1 MIRIGTRKSKLAL
14 IQTELVKAQILKYFP
29 DEKIEIVHVVT
40 HGDKVLDKPLGE
52 IGGKG
57 VFTKEIEEKLLD
69 KTIDIAV
76 HSAKDVPMELADGLC
91 LGAVLL
97 RDDNRDVILKRKET
111 GKIGAGSII
120 GTSSLRREIQIKQI
134 YPDATIKSLRGNV
147 GTRIDKLKS
156 GEYDAIILAAA
167 GLKRLGLDND
177 KELDYI
183 YPDEEKFISA
193 AGQGILAIECRNGDL
208 KDVMAALDDR
218 KARICLEA
226 EREFLKCLDG
236 SCNAPC
242 GAHCTVDE
250 HGFNFRG
257 MYAYDGKTPKY
268 AVINEKPD
276 GQWGKIS
283 KPVNAD
289 NTDLKF
295 AISLAKRLVDVL
307 KSDAKNTDIK
317 NENGNTKCCVNFKS
331 DNGNTDKKD
340 IDINTKK
347 DELKKSFTGNKGMVS
362 LVGAGPGKRDYLS
375 IEALRCIKKAD
386 VIVYDALISPSILNE
401 AKMDAELI
409 YVGKRADTIYKKQ
422 PEINELLVNLALSG
436 KYVVRLKGGD
446 PFIFGRGGEEAL
458 ALKKAGIRYEIVSG
472 ISSSYS
478 VPASAG
484 IPVTH
489 RGAASSVHIITGHEH
504 PAKPSE
510 ALDFSVIAKE
520 EGTLVFLMGLRS
532 LGNICEKLIKNGK
545 NGETPVAVISK
556 GMTAK
561 QRSVYGNLLTI
572 KDEVRKNN
580 IEAPAIIVVGD
591 VVGVG
596 KQICEWQ
603 SKNEKKVLSGKRIL
617 VTGSRNMA
625 DSLEKEFE
633 QYGGETIAIS
643 LVETIPDYSDCDDIF
658 NNLEKYSW
666 FIFTSANGVN
676 IFFDRLRNLRV
687 DIRKL
692 ANIRF
697 AVVGTSTKKALEKY
711 GLYADFI
718 PSKFKSKILAEE
730 LSKELT
736 DKDKILIVRGKQGKN
751 FIEDK
756 FSEMSVEFDKICIY
770 ETIQD
775 ERRADEVKRICPDV
789 DYIVV
794 TSGSGARALR
804 DMAGCEHDN
813 IVAIGPVTKRD
824 CDEAGLRVKLVAEEF
839 DARGIVDVIVR
850 DVEKQG

>member
-14 IQTELVKAQILKYFP
+14 IQTELVKTQILKYFP
-29 DEKIEIVHVVT
+29 NEKIEIVHVVT

-111 GKIGAGSII
+111 KKIGAGSII

-134 YPDATIKSLRGNV
+134 SPDVTIKSLRGNV

-268 AVINEKPD
+268 AVINEKTD
-276 GQWGKIS
+276 EQWEKIS

-295 AISLAKRLVDVL
+295 AVSLAKRLVDVL
-307 KSDAKNTDIK
+307 KS
-317 NENGNTKCCVNFKS
+317 
-331 DNGNTDKKD
+331 
-340 IDINTKK
+340 
-347 DELKKSFTGNKGMVS
+347 GNKGMVS

-458 ALKKAGIRYEIVSG
+458 ALKKAGISYEIVSG

-545 NGETPVAVISK
+545 NEETPVAVISK

-561 QRSVYGNLLTI
+561 QRTVYGNLLTI

-658 NNLEKYSW
+658 NNLEKYSC

-692 ANIRF
+692 ANARF

-718 PSKFKSKILAEE
+718 PSKFTSKILAEE

-770 ETIQD
+770 GTIQD

-794 TSGSGARALR
+794 TSGSGAIALR

-824 CDEAGLRVKLVAEEF
+824 CEEAGLRVKLVAEEF

>member
-1 MIRIGTRKSKLAL
+1 MIRIGSRKSKLAL
-14 IQTELVKAQILKYFP
+14 IQTELVKTQILKYFP
-29 DEKIEIVHVVT
+29 NEKIEIVHVVT

-111 GKIGAGSII
+111 KKIGAGSII

-134 YPDATIKSLRGNV
+134 SPDVTIKSLRGNV

-177 KELDYI
+177 TELDYI

-208 KDVMAALDDR
+208 KDVMAVLDDR

-250 HGFNFRG
+250 HGFYFRG

-268 AVINEKPD
+268 AVINEKTD
-276 GQWGKIS
+276 EQWEKIS
-283 KPVNAD
+283 KSVNAD
-289 NTDLKF
+289 NTDLEF
-295 AISLAKRLVDVL
+295 AANLAKRLVDVL
-307 KSDAKNTDIK
+307 KSD
-317 NENGNTKCCVNFKS
+317 
-331 DNGNTDKKD
+331 
-340 IDINTKK
+340 
-347 DELKKSFTGNKGMVS
+347 NKGMVS

-458 ALKKAGIRYEIVSG
+458 ALKKAGMRYEIVSG

-545 NGETPVAVISK
+545 NEETPVAVISK

-561 QRSVYGNLLTI
+561 QRTVYGNLLTI

-591 VVGVG
+591 VVRVG

-603 SKNEKKVLSGKRIL
+603 SRNEKKVLSGKRIL
-617 VTGSRNMA
+617 VTGSRNIA

-676 IFFDRLRNLRV
+676 IFFDRLKDLRV

-692 ANIRF
+692 ANARF

-718 PSKFKSKILAEE
+718 PSKFTSKTLAEE
-730 LSKELT
+730 LSKDLT

-756 FSEMSVEFDKICIY
+756 FSDMSVEFDKICIY

-804 DMAGCEHDN
+804 DMACCEHDN

-824 CDEAGLRVKLVAEEF
+824 CEEAGLRVKLVAEEF

>member
-29 DEKIEIVHVVT
+29 NEKIEIVHVVT

-111 GKIGAGSII
+111 KKIGAGSII

-134 YPDATIKSLRGNV
+134 YPDVTIKSLRGNV

-177 KELDYI
+177 TELDYI

-208 KDVMAALDDR
+208 KDVMAALDDI

-257 MYAYDGKTPKY
+257 VYAYDGKTPKY
-268 AVINEKPD
+268 AVINEKSD
-276 GQWGKIS
+276 EQWEKIS
-283 KPVNAD
+283 KSANAD
-289 NTDLKF
+289 NTDLEF
-295 AISLAKRLVDVL
+295 AANLAKRLVDVL
-307 KSDAKNTDIK
+307 KS
-317 NENGNTKCCVNFKS
+317 
-331 DNGNTDKKD
+331 
-340 IDINTKK
+340 
-347 DELKKSFTGNKGMVS
+347 GNKGMVS

-422 PEINELLVNLALSG
+422 PEINEILVDAALQG

-458 ALKKAGIRYEIVSG
+458 ALGEAGIKYEIVSG

-545 NGETPVAVISK
+545 NEETPVAVISK

-561 QRSVYGNLLTI
+561 QRTVYGNLLTI
-572 KDEVRKNN
+572 KEEVRKNN

-591 VVGVG
+591 VIGVG
-596 KQICEWQ
+596 KQISEWQ
-603 SKNEKKVLSGKRIL
+603 SRNDKKVLSGKRIL

-643 LVETIPDYSDCDDIF
+643 LVETIPDCSDCDDIF

-676 IFFDRLRNLRV
+676 IFFDRLKDLRV

-692 ANIRF
+692 ANARF
-697 AVVGTSTKKALEKY
+697 AVVGTSTKKALGKY

-718 PSKFKSKILAEE
+718 PSKFTSKILAEE

-824 CDEAGLRVKLVAEEF
+824 CEEVGQRVKIVAEEF
-839 DARGIVDVIVR
+839 DARGIVDVIIS

>member
-14 IQTELVKAQILKYFP
+14 IQTELVKTQILKYFP
-29 DEKIEIVHVVT
+29 NEKIEIVHVVT

-111 GKIGAGSII
+111 KKIGAGSII

-134 YPDATIKSLRGNV
+134 SPDVTIKSLRGNV

-177 KELDYI
+177 TELDYI

-208 KDVMAALDDR
+208 KDVMAVLDDR

-268 AVINEKPD
+268 AVINEKTD
-276 GQWGKIS
+276 EQWEKIS

-295 AISLAKRLVDVL
+295 AVSLAKRLVDVL
-307 KSDAKNTDIK
+307 KS
-317 NENGNTKCCVNFKS
+317 
-331 DNGNTDKKD
+331 
-340 IDINTKK
+340 
-347 DELKKSFTGNKGMVS
+347 GNKGMVS

-458 ALKKAGIRYEIVSG
+458 ALKKAGISYEIVSG

-561 QRSVYGNLLTI
+561 QRTVYGNLLTI

-692 ANIRF
+692 ANARF

-718 PSKFKSKILAEE
+718 PSKFTSKILAEE

-804 DMAGCEHDN
+804 DMAGCENDN

-824 CDEAGLRVKLVAEEF
+824 CEEAGLRVKLVAEEF

>member
-14 IQTELVKAQILKYFP
+14 IQTELVKTQILKYFP
-29 DEKIEIVHVVT
+29 NEKIEIVHVVT

-111 GKIGAGSII
+111 KKIGAGSII

-134 YPDATIKSLRGNV
+134 SPDVTIKSLRGNV

-177 KELDYI
+177 TELDYI

-208 KDVMAALDDR
+208 KDVMAVLDDR

-250 HGFNFRG
+250 HGFYFRG

-268 AVINEKPD
+268 AVINEKTD
-276 GQWGKIS
+276 EQWEKIS
-283 KPVNAD
+283 EPVNAD

-307 KSDAKNTDIK
+307 KS
-317 NENGNTKCCVNFKS
+317 
-331 DNGNTDKKD
+331 
-340 IDINTKK
+340 
-347 DELKKSFTGNKGMVS
+347 GNKGMVS

-458 ALKKAGIRYEIVSG
+458 ALKKAGISYEIVSG

-561 QRSVYGNLLTI
+561 QRTVYGNLLTI

-676 IFFDRLRNLRV
+676 IFFDRLRDLRV

-692 ANIRF
+692 ANARF
-697 AVVGTSTKKALEKY
+697 AVVGTSTKKALGKY

-718 PSKFKSKILAEE
+718 PSKFTSKILAEE

-794 TSGSGARALR
+794 TSGSGAIALR

-824 CDEAGLRVKLVAEEF
+824 CEEAGLRVKLVAEEF

>member
-29 DEKIEIVHVVT
+29 NEKIEIVHVVT

-268 AVINEKPD
+268 AVINEKTD
-276 GQWGKIS
+276 EQWEKIS
-283 KPVNAD
+283 EPVNAD

-307 KSDAKNTDIK
+307 KS
-317 NENGNTKCCVNFKS
+317 
-331 DNGNTDKKD
+331 
-340 IDINTKK
+340 
-347 DELKKSFTGNKGMVS
+347 GNKGMVS

-458 ALKKAGIRYEIVSG
+458 ALKKAGISYEIVSG

-520 EGTLVFLMGLRS
+520 EGILVFLMGLRS

-545 NGETPVAVISK
+545 NEETPVAVISK

-561 QRSVYGNLLTI
+561 QRTVYGNLLTI

-591 VVGVG
+591 VVRVG

-603 SKNEKKVLSGKRIL
+603 SRNEKKVLSGKRIL
-617 VTGSRNMA
+617 VTGSRNIA

-676 IFFDRLRNLRV
+676 IFFDRLKDLRV

-692 ANIRF
+692 ANARF

-718 PSKFKSKILAEE
+718 PSKFTSKTLAEE
-730 LSKELT
+730 LSKDLT

-756 FSEMSVEFDKICIY
+756 FSDMSVEFDKICIY

-804 DMAGCEHDN
+804 DMACCEHDN

-824 CDEAGLRVKLVAEEF
+824 CEEAGLRVKLVAEEF

>member
-1 MIRIGTRKSKLAL
+1 MMPLGIALLLSILHIASDKSDIHRNEVSMIRIGTRKSKLAL

-29 DEKIEIVHVVT
+29 NEKIEIVHVVT

-76 HSAKDVPMELADGLC
+76 HSAKDVPMELVDGLC

-111 GKIGAGSII
+111 KKIGAGSII

-134 YPDATIKSLRGNV
+134 SPDVTIKSLRGNV

-250 HGFNFRG
+250 HGFYFRG

-268 AVINEKPD
+268 AVINEKTD
-276 GQWGKIS
+276 EQWEKIS
-283 KPVNAD
+283 EPVNAD

-307 KSDAKNTDIK
+307 KS
-317 NENGNTKCCVNFKS
+317 
-331 DNGNTDKKD
+331 
-340 IDINTKK
+340 
-347 DELKKSFTGNKGMVS
+347 GNKGMVS

-458 ALKKAGIRYEIVSG
+458 ALKKSGISYEIVSG

-545 NGETPVAVISK
+545 NEGTPVAVISK

-561 QRSVYGNLLTI
+561 QRTVYGNLLTI

-692 ANIRF
+692 ANARF

-718 PSKFKSKILAEE
+718 PSKFTSKILAEE

-824 CDEAGLRVKLVAEEF
+824 CEEAGLRVKLVAEEF

>member
-29 DEKIEIVHVVT
+29 NEKIEIVHVVT

-76 HSAKDVPMELADGLC
+76 HSAKDVPMELVDGLC

-111 GKIGAGSII
+111 KKIGAGSII

-134 YPDATIKSLRGNV
+134 YPDVTIKSLRGNV

-257 MYAYDGKTPKY
+257 MFAYDGKTPKY
-268 AVINEKPD
+268 AVINEKTD
-276 GQWGKIS
+276 EQWEKIS
-283 KPVNAD
+283 EPVNAD

-307 KSDAKNTDIK
+307 KS
-317 NENGNTKCCVNFKS
+317 
-331 DNGNTDKKD
+331 
-340 IDINTKK
+340 
-347 DELKKSFTGNKGMVS
+347 GNKGMVS

-458 ALKKAGIRYEIVSG
+458 ALKKSGISYEIVSG

-545 NGETPVAVISK
+545 NEGTPVAVISK

-561 QRSVYGNLLTI
+561 QRTVYGNLLTI

-603 SKNEKKVLSGKRIL
+603 SRNEKKVLSGKRIL

-692 ANIRF
+692 ANARF

-718 PSKFKSKILAEE
+718 PSKFTSKILAEE

-824 CDEAGLRVKLVAEEF
+824 CEEAGLRVKLVAEEF

>member
-1 MIRIGTRKSKLAL
+1 MMPLWIALLLSVLHIASDKSDIHRNEVSMIRIGTRKSKLAL

-29 DEKIEIVHVVT
+29 NEKIEIVHVVT

-111 GKIGAGSII
+111 KKIGAGSII

-134 YPDATIKSLRGNV
+134 SPDVTIKSLRGNV
-147 GTRIDKLKS
+147 GTRIGKLKS

-250 HGFNFRG
+250 HGFYFRG

-283 KPVNAD
+283 EPVNAD

-307 KSDAKNTDIK
+307 KSD
-317 NENGNTKCCVNFKS
+317 
-331 DNGNTDKKD
+331 
-340 IDINTKK
+340 
-347 DELKKSFTGNKGMVS
+347 NKGMVS

-458 ALKKAGIRYEIVSG
+458 ALKKSGISYEIVSG

-561 QRSVYGNLLTI
+561 QRTVYGNLLTI

-676 IFFDRLRNLRV
+676 IFFDRLRDLRV

-692 ANIRF
+692 ANARF
-697 AVVGTSTKKALEKY
+697 AVVGTSTKKALGKY

-718 PSKFKSKILAEE
+718 PSKFTSKILAEE

-775 ERRADEVKRICPDV
+775 ERRADEVKRICLDV

-794 TSGSGARALR
+794 TSGSGAIALR

-824 CDEAGLRVKLVAEEF
+824 CEEVGLRVKIVAEEF

>member
-29 DEKIEIVHVVT
+29 NEKIEIVHVVT

-76 HSAKDVPMELADGLC
+76 HSAKDVPMELVDGLC

-111 GKIGAGSII
+111 KKIGAGSII

-134 YPDATIKSLRGNV
+134 YPDVTIKSLRGNV

-257 MYAYDGKTPKY
+257 MFAYDGKTPKY
-268 AVINEKPD
+268 AVINEKTD
-276 GQWGKIS
+276 EQWEKIS
-283 KPVNAD
+283 EPVNAD

-307 KSDAKNTDIK
+307 KS
-317 NENGNTKCCVNFKS
+317 
-331 DNGNTDKKD
+331 
-340 IDINTKK
+340 
-347 DELKKSFTGNKGMVS
+347 GNKGMVS

-458 ALKKAGIRYEIVSG
+458 ALKKSGISYEIVSG

-545 NGETPVAVISK
+545 NEGTPVAVISK

-561 QRSVYGNLLTI
+561 QRTVYGNLLTI

-692 ANIRF
+692 ANARF

-718 PSKFKSKILAEE
+718 PSKFTSKILAEE

-804 DMAGCEHDN
+804 NMAGCEHDN

-824 CDEAGLRVKLVAEEF
+824 CEEAGLRVKLVAEEF
-839 DARGIVDVIVR
+839 DARGIVDVIIN
-850 DVEKQG
+850 DIAKKF

>member
-29 DEKIEIVHVVT
+29 NEKIEIVHVVT

-268 AVINEKPD
+268 AVINEKTD
-276 GQWGKIS
+276 EQWEKIS
-283 KPVNAD
+283 EPVNAD

-307 KSDAKNTDIK
+307 KS
-317 NENGNTKCCVNFKS
+317 
-331 DNGNTDKKD
+331 
-340 IDINTKK
+340 
-347 DELKKSFTGNKGMVS
+347 GNKGMVS

-458 ALKKAGIRYEIVSG
+458 ALKKAGISYEIVSG

-545 NGETPVAVISK
+545 NEETPVAVISK

-561 QRSVYGNLLTI
+561 QRTVYGNLLTI

-591 VVGVG
+591 VVRVG

-603 SKNEKKVLSGKRIL
+603 SRNEKKVLSGKRIL
-617 VTGSRNMA
+617 VTGSRNIA

-676 IFFDRLRNLRV
+676 IFFDRLKDLRV

-692 ANIRF
+692 ANARF

-718 PSKFKSKILAEE
+718 PSKFTSKTLAEE
-730 LSKELT
+730 LSKDLT

-756 FSEMSVEFDKICIY
+756 FSDMSVEFDKICIY

-804 DMAGCEHDN
+804 DMACCEHDN

-824 CDEAGLRVKLVAEEF
+824 CEEAGLRVKLVAEEF

>member
-29 DEKIEIVHVVT
+29 DEEIEIVHVVT

-76 HSAKDVPMELADGLC
+76 HSAKDVPMELAGGLC

-97 RDDNRDVILKRKET
+97 RDDNRDVILKRKEMK
-111 GKIGAGSII
+111 KIGEGRII
-120 GTSSLRREIQIKQI
+120 GTSSLRRELQIKQI
-134 YPDATIKSLRGNV
+134 YPGVLIKSLRGNV

-177 KELDYI
+177 DELDYI
-183 YPDEEKFISA
+183 YTDNEKFVSA

-208 KDVMAALDDR
+208 KEVMEALDD
-218 KARICLEA
+218 KAARVCLEA
-226 EREFLKCLDG
+226 EREFLRSLDG

-242 GAHCTVDE
+242 GAHCIISRE
-250 HGFNFRG
+250 NFEFRG
-257 MYAYDGKTPKY
+257 MYAADGENPKY
-268 AVINEKPD
+268 AKIKERREAAGVNIND
-276 GQWGKIS
+276 
-283 KPVNAD
+283 D
-289 NTDLKF
+289 DLKQ
-295 AISLAKRLVDVL
+295 AISLAGKLVNIL
-307 KSDAKNTDIK
+307 KSDDDSSDKNNDS
-317 NENGNTKCCVNFKS
+317 E
-331 DNGNTDKKD
+331 KKP
-340 IDINTKK
+340 
-347 DELKKSFTGNKGMVS
+347 DEVGKGKVS

-375 IEALRCIKKAD
+375 VEALRCIKNAD
-386 VIVYDALISPSILNE
+386 VIIYDALISPSILNE

-422 PEINELLVNLALSG
+422 PEINKLLVGCASQG

-458 ALKKAGIRYEIVSG
+458 ALAKAGINYEIVSG

-504 PAKPSE
+504 PGKPSE

-520 EGTLVFLMGLRS
+520 EGTLVFMMGLRS
-532 LGNICEKLIKNGK
+532 LGNICDKLKKNGK
-545 NGETPVAVISK
+545 YEGTPVAVVSK

-561 QRSVYGNLLTI
+561 QKTVFGNLLTI
-572 KDEVRKNN
+572 EDEVKKNK

-591 VVGVG
+591 VVEVG
-596 KQICEWQ
+596 LHINEWQ
-603 SKNEKKVLSGKRIL
+603 IKNDKNPLSGKRIL

-625 DSLEKEFE
+625 FCLEEEFDK
-633 QYGGETIAIS
+633 YGAETIAIS
-643 LVETIPDYSDCDDIF
+643 LVETIPDYSSCDDKLNEI
-658 NNLEKYSW
+658 EKYSW
-666 FIFTSANGVN
+666 LVFTSANGVN
-676 IFFDRLRNLRV
+676 IFFDRLRDLKIDV
-687 DIRKL
+687 RKL
-692 ANIRF
+692 ANIKF
-697 AVVGTSTKKALEKY
+697 AVVGTSTRKALEKY
-711 GLYADFI
+711 GLYADFV
-718 PSKFKSKILAEE
+718 PSKFTSKTLADE
-730 LSKELT
+730 LAQILT
-736 DKDKILIVRGKQGKN
+736 DKDRVLIVRGKQGKN

-756 FSEMSVEFDKICIY
+756 FTSMAVDFDKICIY

-775 ERRADEVKRICPDV
+775 ERRADEVRRICRDV

-794 TSGSGARALR
+794 TSGSGARALK
-804 DMAGCEHDN
+804 DMAGCEHEN
-813 IVAIGPVTKRD
+813 IVVIGPVTKKD
-824 CDEAGLRVKLVAEEF
+824 CEELGLSVKLVAKEF
-839 DARGIVDVIVR
+839 DAKGILDVIAG
-850 DVEKQG
+850 DVFECEKNVDSTITKSDK

>member
-1 MIRIGTRKSKLAL
+1 MMPLGIALLLSILYIASDKSDIHRNEVSMIRIGTRKSKLAL

-29 DEKIEIVHVVT
+29 NEKIEIVHVVT

-76 HSAKDVPMELADGLC
+76 HSAKDVPMELVDGLC

-111 GKIGAGSII
+111 KKIGAGSII

-134 YPDATIKSLRGNV
+134 SPDVTIKSLRGNV

-268 AVINEKPD
+268 AVINEKSD
-276 GQWGKIS
+276 EQWEKIS
-283 KPVNAD
+283 KSVNAD
-289 NTDLKF
+289 NTDLEF
-295 AISLAKRLVDVL
+295 AANLAKRLVDVL
-307 KSDAKNTDIK
+307 KSD
-317 NENGNTKCCVNFKS
+317 
-331 DNGNTDKKD
+331 
-340 IDINTKK
+340 
-347 DELKKSFTGNKGMVS
+347 NKGMVS

-458 ALKKAGIRYEIVSG
+458 ALKKSGISYEIVSG

-561 QRSVYGNLLTI
+561 QRTVYGNLLTI

-676 IFFDRLRNLRV
+676 IFFDRLRDLRV

-692 ANIRF
+692 ANARF
-697 AVVGTSTKKALEKY
+697 AVVGTSTKKALGKY

-718 PSKFKSKILAEE
+718 PSKFTSKILAEE

-775 ERRADEVKRICPDV
+775 ERRADEVKRICLDV

-794 TSGSGARALR
+794 TSGSGAIALR

-813 IVAIGPVTKRD
+813 IVAIGPVTRRD
-824 CDEAGLRVKLVAEEF
+824 CEEVGLRVKIVAEEF

>member
-29 DEKIEIVHVVT
+29 NEKIEIVHVVT

-76 HSAKDVPMELADGLC
+76 HSAKDVPMELVDGLC

-111 GKIGAGSII
+111 KKIGAGSII

-134 YPDATIKSLRGNV
+134 YPDVTIKSLRGNV

-257 MYAYDGKTPKY
+257 MFAYDGKTPKY
-268 AVINEKPD
+268 AVINEKTD
-276 GQWGKIS
+276 EQWEKIS
-283 KPVNAD
+283 EPVNAN

-307 KSDAKNTDIK
+307 KS
-317 NENGNTKCCVNFKS
+317 
-331 DNGNTDKKD
+331 
-340 IDINTKK
+340 
-347 DELKKSFTGNKGMVS
+347 GNKGMVS

-458 ALKKAGIRYEIVSG
+458 ALKKSGISYEIVSG

-545 NGETPVAVISK
+545 NEGTPVAVISK

-561 QRSVYGNLLTI
+561 QRTVYGNLLTI

-692 ANIRF
+692 ANARF

-718 PSKFKSKILAEE
+718 PSKFTSKILAEE

-824 CDEAGLRVKLVAEEF
+824 CEEAGLRVKLVAEEF

>member
-1 MIRIGTRKSKLAL
+1 MMPLGIALLLSILHIASDKSDIHRNEVSMIRIGTRKSKLAL
-14 IQTELVKAQILKYFP
+14 IQTELVKTQILKYFP
-29 DEKIEIVHVVT
+29 NEKIEIVHVVT

-111 GKIGAGSII
+111 KKIGAGSII

-134 YPDATIKSLRGNV
+134 SPDVTIKSLRGNV

-156 GEYDAIILAAA
+156 GEYDAIM
-167 GLKRLGLDND
+167 LGLDND

-268 AVINEKPD
+268 AVINEKTD
-276 GQWGKIS
+276 EQWEKIS

-295 AISLAKRLVDVL
+295 AVSLAKRLVDVL
-307 KSDAKNTDIK
+307 KS
-317 NENGNTKCCVNFKS
+317 
-331 DNGNTDKKD
+331 
-340 IDINTKK
+340 
-347 DELKKSFTGNKGMVS
+347 GNKGMVS

-458 ALKKAGIRYEIVSG
+458 ALKKAGISYEIVSG

-545 NGETPVAVISK
+545 NEETPVAVISK

-561 QRSVYGNLLTI
+561 QRTVYGNLLTI

-658 NNLEKYSW
+658 NNLEKYSC

-692 ANIRF
+692 ANARF

-718 PSKFKSKILAEE
+718 PSKFTSKILAEE

-794 TSGSGARALR
+794 TSGSGAIALR

-824 CDEAGLRVKLVAEEF
+824 CEEAGLRVKLVAEEF

>member
-14 IQTELVKAQILKYFP
+14 IQTELVKTQILKYFP
-29 DEKIEIVHVVT
+29 NEKIEIVHVVT

-111 GKIGAGSII
+111 KKIGAGSII

-134 YPDATIKSLRGNV
+134 SPDVTIKSLRGNV
-147 GTRIDKLKS
+147 GTRIGKLKS

-250 HGFNFRG
+250 HGFYFRG

-289 NTDLKF
+289 NTDLEF
-295 AISLAKRLVDVL
+295 AANLAKRLVDVL
-307 KSDAKNTDIK
+307 KS
-317 NENGNTKCCVNFKS
+317 
-331 DNGNTDKKD
+331 
-340 IDINTKK
+340 
-347 DELKKSFTGNKGMVS
+347 GNKGMVS

-458 ALKKAGIRYEIVSG
+458 ALKKAGISYEIVSG

-545 NGETPVAVISK
+545 NEETPVAVISK

-561 QRSVYGNLLTI
+561 QRTVYGNLLTI

-658 NNLEKYSW
+658 NNLEKYSC

-692 ANIRF
+692 ANARF

-718 PSKFKSKILAEE
+718 PSKFTSKILAEE

-794 TSGSGARALR
+794 TSGSGAIALR

-824 CDEAGLRVKLVAEEF
+824 CEEAGLRVKLVAEEF

>member
-1 MIRIGTRKSKLAL
+1 MMPLLIALLLSILHIASDKSDIHRNEVSMIRIGTRKSKLAL

-29 DEKIEIVHVVT
+29 NEKIEIVHVVT

-111 GKIGAGSII
+111 KKIGAGSII

-134 YPDATIKSLRGNV
+134 YPDVTIKSLRGNV

-257 MYAYDGKTPKY
+257 MFAYDGKTPKY
-268 AVINEKPD
+268 AVINEKTD
-276 GQWGKIS
+276 EQWEKIS
-283 KPVNAD
+283 EPVNAD

-307 KSDAKNTDIK
+307 KS
-317 NENGNTKCCVNFKS
+317 
-331 DNGNTDKKD
+331 
-340 IDINTKK
+340 
-347 DELKKSFTGNKGMVS
+347 GNKGMVS

-458 ALKKAGIRYEIVSG
+458 ALKKSGISYEIVSG

-545 NGETPVAVISK
+545 NEGTPVAVISK

-561 QRSVYGNLLTI
+561 QRTVYGNLLTI

-676 IFFDRLRNLRV
+676 IFFDRLRDLRV

-692 ANIRF
+692 ANARF
-697 AVVGTSTKKALEKY
+697 AVVGTSTKKALGKY

-718 PSKFKSKILAEE
+718 PSKFTSKILAEE

-756 FSEMSVEFDKICIY
+756 VSEMSVEFDKICIY

-794 TSGSGARALR
+794 TSGSGAIALR

-813 IVAIGPVTKRD
+813 IVAIGPVTKGD
-824 CDEAGLRVKLVAEEF
+824 CEEAGLSVKLVAEEF

>member
-1 MIRIGTRKSKLAL
+1 M
-14 IQTELVKAQILKYFP
+14 
-29 DEKIEIVHVVT
+29 
-40 HGDKVLDKPLGE
+40 
-52 IGGKG
+52 
-57 VFTKEIEEKLLD
+57 
-69 KTIDIAV
+69 
-76 HSAKDVPMELADGLC
+76 LC
-91 LGAVLL
+91 V
-97 RDDNRDVILKRKET
+97 
-111 GKIGAGSII
+111 
-120 GTSSLRREIQIKQI
+120 
-134 YPDATIKSLRGNV
+134 
-147 GTRIDKLKS
+147 
-156 GEYDAIILAAA
+156 
-167 GLKRLGLDND
+167 
-177 KELDYI
+177 
-183 YPDEEKFISA
+183 
-193 AGQGILAIECRNGDL
+193 
-208 KDVMAALDDR
+208 
-218 KARICLEA
+218 
-226 EREFLKCLDG
+226 
-236 SCNAPC
+236 
-242 GAHCTVDE
+242 
-250 HGFNFRG
+250 
-257 MYAYDGKTPKY
+257 
-268 AVINEKPD
+268 
-276 GQWGKIS
+276 
-283 KPVNAD
+283 
-289 NTDLKF
+289 
-295 AISLAKRLVDVL
+295 
-307 KSDAKNTDIK
+307 
-317 NENGNTKCCVNFKS
+317 
-331 DNGNTDKKD
+331 
-340 IDINTKK
+340 
-347 DELKKSFTGNKGMVS
+347 
-362 LVGAGPGKRDYLS
+362 
-375 IEALRCIKKAD
+375 
-386 VIVYDALISPSILNE
+386 
-401 AKMDAELI
+401 
-409 YVGKRADTIYKKQ
+409 
-422 PEINELLVNLALSG
+422 
-436 KYVVRLKGGD
+436 LKGGD

-458 ALKKAGIRYEIVSG
+458 ALKKAGISYEIVSG

-545 NGETPVAVISK
+545 NEETPVAVISK

-561 QRSVYGNLLTI
+561 QRTVYGNLLTI
-572 KDEVRKNN
+572 KDKVRKSN

-692 ANIRF
+692 ANARF

-718 PSKFKSKILAEE
+718 PSKFTSKILAEE

-794 TSGSGARALR
+794 TSGSGAIALR

-813 IVAIGPVTKRD
+813 IVAIGPVTK
-824 CDEAGLRVKLVAEEF
+824 EGLRGGRTEGETCC
-839 DARGIVDVIVR
+839 RGV
-850 DVEKQG
+850 

>member
-29 DEKIEIVHVVT
+29 NEKIEIVHVVT

-111 GKIGAGSII
+111 KKIGAGSII

-268 AVINEKPD
+268 AVINEKSD
-276 GQWGKIS
+276 EQWEKIS
-283 KPVNAD
+283 KSVNAD
-289 NTDLKF
+289 NTDLEF
-295 AISLAKRLVDVL
+295 AANLAKRLVDVL
-307 KSDAKNTDIK
+307 KSD
-317 NENGNTKCCVNFKS
+317 
-331 DNGNTDKKD
+331 
-340 IDINTKK
+340 
-347 DELKKSFTGNKGMVS
+347 NKGMVS

-458 ALKKAGIRYEIVSG
+458 ALKKSGISYEIVSG

-561 QRSVYGNLLTI
+561 QRTVYGNLLTI

-676 IFFDRLRNLRV
+676 IFFDRLRDLRV

-692 ANIRF
+692 ANARF

-718 PSKFKSKILAEE
+718 PSKFTSKILAEE

-756 FSEMSVEFDKICIY
+756 FSDMSVEFDKICIY

-813 IVAIGPVTKRD
+813 IVAIGLVTKRD
-824 CDEAGLRVKLVAEEF
+824 CEEAGLRVKLVAEEF

>member
-14 IQTELVKAQILKYFP
+14 IQTELVKTQILKYFP
-29 DEKIEIVHVVT
+29 NEKIEIVHVVT

-111 GKIGAGSII
+111 KKIGAGSII

-134 YPDATIKSLRGNV
+134 SPDVTIKSLRGNV

-268 AVINEKPD
+268 AVINEKTD
-276 GQWGKIS
+276 EQWEKIS

-295 AISLAKRLVDVL
+295 AVSLAKRLVDVL
-307 KSDAKNTDIK
+307 KS
-317 NENGNTKCCVNFKS
+317 
-331 DNGNTDKKD
+331 
-340 IDINTKK
+340 
-347 DELKKSFTGNKGMVS
+347 GNKGMVS

-458 ALKKAGIRYEIVSG
+458 ALKKAGISYEIVSG

-545 NGETPVAVISK
+545 NEETPVAVISK

-561 QRSVYGNLLTI
+561 QRTVYGNLLTI

-658 NNLEKYSW
+658 NNLEKYSC

-676 IFFDRLRNLRV
+676 IFFDRLRNLRG
-687 DIRKL
+687 DTGKIL
-692 ANIRF
+692 NARF
-697 AVVGTSTKKALEKY
+697 SVVGTSTKKALEKY

-718 PSKFKSKILAEE
+718 PSKFTSKILAEE

-794 TSGSGARALR
+794 TSGSGAIALR

-824 CDEAGLRVKLVAEEF
+824 CEEAGLRVKLVAEEF

>member
-29 DEKIEIVHVVT
+29 DENIEIVHVVT

-76 HSAKDVPMELADGLC
+76 HSAKDVPMELANGLC

-111 GKIGAGSII
+111 KKIGAGSII

-134 YPDATIKSLRGNV
+134 YSDVTIKSLRGNV

-167 GLKRLGLDND
+167 GLKRLGLDKD
-177 KELDYI
+177 EELDYI

-208 KDVMAALDDR
+208 KDVMAVLDDR

-226 EREFLKCLDG
+226 EREFLICLDG

-250 HGFNFRG
+250 NGFEFRG
-257 MYAYDGKTPKY
+257 MYAYDGKTPRY
-268 AVINEKPD
+268 AVIKEKVD
-276 GQWGKIS
+276 GQLEKNS
-283 KPVNAD
+283 EPVSID
-289 NTDLKF
+289 NKSLEF
-295 AISLAKRLVDVL
+295 AGNLAKKLVAVL
-307 KSDAKNTDIK
+307 KSGSK
-317 NENGNTKCCVNFKS
+317 NENVNVKECVISKS
-331 DNGNTDKKD
+331 HNEN
-340 IDINTKK
+340 IDINMKK
-347 DELKKSFTGNKGMVS
+347 DVIENSFVDKKGMVS

-386 VIVYDALISPSILNE
+386 IIVYDALISPSILNE
-401 AKMDAELI
+401 ASMDTELI

-422 PEINELLVNLALSG
+422 PEINELLIKFALAG

-458 ALKKAGIRYEIVSG
+458 ALGKAGIRYEIVSG

-489 RGAASSVHIITGHEH
+489 RGEASSVHIITGHEH

-532 LGNICEKLIKNGK
+532 LGNICNKLIKNGK
-545 NGETPVAVISK
+545 KDETPVAVISK

-561 QRSVYGNLLTI
+561 QRAVYGNLLTI
-572 KDEVRKNN
+572 EDEVRKNN

-591 VVGVG
+591 VVRVG
-596 KQICEWQ
+596 KQISEWQ
-603 SKNEKKVLSGKRIL
+603 SQNDKKVLDGKRIL

-643 LVETIPDYSDCDDIF
+643 LVETIPDYSDCDDIL
-658 NNLEKYSW
+658 NCIEKYSW
-666 FIFTSANGVN
+666 LIFTSANGVN
-676 IFFDRLRNLRV
+676 IFFDRLKSLKL

-692 ANIRF
+692 ANAKF

-718 PSKFKSKILAEE
+718 PSKFTSKTLADE
-730 LSKELT
+730 LSEDLT
-736 DKDKILIVRGKQGKN
+736 HKDKVLIVRGKQGKN

-756 FSEMSVEFDKICIY
+756 FNDMSVDFDKICIY

-775 ERRADEVKRICPDV
+775 ERRADEVKRICFDV

-794 TSGSGARALR
+794 TSGSGARALK

-813 IVAIGPVTKRD
+813 IVVIGPVTKRD
-824 CDEAGLRVKLVAEEF
+824 CEEAGLSVKLVAEEF
-839 DARGIVDVIVR
+839 DARGIVDVIIS
-850 DVEKQG
+850 DVVKQR

>member
-29 DEKIEIVHVVT
+29 DEEIEIVHVVT

-76 HSAKDVPMELADGLC
+76 HSAKDVPMELAGGLC

-97 RDDNRDVILKRKET
+97 RDDNRDVILKRKEKK
-111 GKIGAGSII
+111 KIGEGSII
-120 GTSSLRREIQIKQI
+120 GTSSLRRELQIKQI
-134 YPDATIKSLRGNV
+134 YPGVLIKSLRGNV

-177 KELDYI
+177 DALDYI
-183 YPDEEKFISA
+183 YTDNEKFVSA

-208 KDVMAALDDR
+208 KEVMEALDDNV
-218 KARICLEA
+218 ARVCLEA
-226 EREFLKCLDG
+226 EREFLRSLDG

-242 GAHCTVDE
+242 GAHCTLSKE
-250 HGFNFRG
+250 NFEFRG
-257 MYAYDGKTPKY
+257 MYAADGENPKY
-268 AVINEKPD
+268 AIIKEKRKSGSGDIND
-276 GQWGKIS
+276 
-283 KPVNAD
+283 D
-289 NTDLKF
+289 DLKQ
-295 AISLAKRLVDVL
+295 AVKLAGKLANIL
-307 KSDAKNTDIK
+307 KSDDDSSDKNNDL
-317 NENGNTKCCVNFKS
+317 E
-331 DNGNTDKKD
+331 KKP
-340 IDINTKK
+340 
-347 DELKKSFTGNKGMVS
+347 DEVGKGKVS

-375 IEALRCIKKAD
+375 VEALRCIKNAD
-386 VIVYDALISPSILNE
+386 VIIYDALISPSILNE
-401 AKMDAELI
+401 AKMDAKLI

-422 PEINELLVNLALSG
+422 PEINKLLVGFASQG

-458 ALKKAGIRYEIVSG
+458 ALAKAGINYEIVSG

-504 PAKPSE
+504 PGKPSE

-520 EGTLVFLMGLRS
+520 EGTLVFMMGLRS
-532 LGNICEKLIKNGK
+532 LGNICDKLIKNGK
-545 NGETPVAVISK
+545 DAETPVAVVSK

-561 QRSVYGNLLTI
+561 QKTVFGNLLTI
-572 KDEVRKNN
+572 EAEVEKNK

-591 VVGVG
+591 VVEVG
-596 KQICEWQ
+596 LHINECQI
-603 SKNEKKVLSGKRIL
+603 KNDKKLLGGKRIL

-625 DSLEKEFE
+625 SCLEEEFDK
-633 QYGGETIAIS
+633 YGGETIAIS
-643 LVETIPDYSDCDDIF
+643 LVETIPDYSNCDDKLNDI
-658 NNLEKYSW
+658 EKYSW
-666 FIFTSANGVN
+666 LVFTSVNGVN
-676 IFFDRLRNLRV
+676 IFFDRLRDLKTDV
-687 DIRKL
+687 RKL
-692 ANIRF
+692 ANIKF
-697 AVVGTSTKKALEKY
+697 AVVGTSTRKALEKY
-711 GLYADFI
+711 GLYADFV
-718 PSKFKSKILAEE
+718 PSKFTSKILADE
-730 LSKELT
+730 LAQILT
-736 DKDKILIVRGKQGKN
+736 DKDRVLIVRGKQGKN

-756 FSEMSVEFDKICIY
+756 FTSMAVDFDKICIY

-775 ERRADEVKRICPDV
+775 ERRADEVRRICKDV

-794 TSGSGARALR
+794 TSGSGARALK
-804 DMAGCEHDN
+804 DMAGCEHEN
-813 IVAIGPVTKRD
+813 IVAIGPVTKKD
-824 CDEAGLRVKLVAEEF
+824 CEEAGLSVKLVAKEF
-839 DARGIVDVIVR
+839 DAKGIVDVIAG
-850 DVEKQG
+850 DVLECEKNGDSTITKSDK

>member
-29 DEKIEIVHVVT
+29 DENIEIVHVVT

-76 HSAKDVPMELADGLC
+76 HSAKDVPMELANGLC

-111 GKIGAGSII
+111 KKIGAGSII

-134 YPDATIKSLRGNV
+134 YPDVTIKSLRGNV
-147 GTRIDKLKS
+147 GTRIDKLRS

-167 GLKRLGLDND
+167 GLKRLGLDKD
-177 KELDYI
+177 EELDYI
-183 YPDEEKFISA
+183 YPDKEKFISA

-208 KDVMAALDDR
+208 KDVMAVLDDR

-226 EREFLKCLDG
+226 EREFLRCLDG

-250 HGFNFRG
+250 NGFEFRG
-257 MYAYDGKTPKY
+257 MYAYDGKTPRY
-268 AVINEKPD
+268 AVIKEKVD
-276 GQWGKIS
+276 GQLEKNS
-283 KPVNAD
+283 EPVSID
-289 NTDLKF
+289 NKSLEF
-295 AISLAKRLVDVL
+295 AGNLAKKLVAVL
-307 KSDAKNTDIK
+307 KSGSK
-317 NENGNTKCCVNFKS
+317 NENVNVKECVISKS
-331 DNGNTDKKD
+331 HNEN
-340 IDINTKK
+340 IDINMKK
-347 DELKKSFTGNKGMVS
+347 DVIENSFADKKGMVS

-401 AKMDAELI
+401 ASMDTELI

-422 PEINELLVNLALSG
+422 PEINELLIKLALAG

-458 ALKKAGIRYEIVSG
+458 ALGKAGIKYEIVSG

-489 RGAASSVHIITGHEH
+489 RGEASSVHIITGHEH

-532 LGNICEKLIKNGK
+532 LGNICNKLIKNGK
-545 NGETPVAVISK
+545 KDETPVAVISK

-561 QRSVYGNLLTI
+561 QRAVYGNLLTI
-572 KDEVRKNN
+572 EDEVRKNN

-591 VVGVG
+591 VVRVG
-596 KQICEWQ
+596 KQISEWQ
-603 SKNEKKVLSGKRIL
+603 SQNDKKVLDGKRIL

-643 LVETIPDYSDCDDIF
+643 LVETIPDYSDCDDIL
-658 NNLEKYSW
+658 NCIEKYSW
-666 FIFTSANGVN
+666 LIFTSANGVN
-676 IFFDRLRNLRV
+676 IFFDRLKSLKL

-692 ANIRF
+692 ANAKF

-718 PSKFKSKILAEE
+718 PSKFTSKTLADE
-730 LSKELT
+730 LSEDLT
-736 DKDKILIVRGKQGKN
+736 DKDKVLIVKGKQGKN

-756 FSEMSVEFDKICIY
+756 FNDMSVDFDKICIY

-775 ERRADEVKRICPDV
+775 ERRADEVKRICSDV

-794 TSGSGARALR
+794 TSGSGARALK

-813 IVAIGPVTKRD
+813 IVVIGPVTKGD
-824 CDEAGLRVKLVAEEF
+824 CEEAGLSVKLVAEEF
-839 DARGIVDVIVR
+839 DARGIVDVIIS
-850 DVEKQG
+850 DVVKQR

>member
-1 MIRIGTRKSKLAL
+1 M
-14 IQTELVKAQILKYFP
+14 
-29 DEKIEIVHVVT
+29 
-40 HGDKVLDKPLGE
+40 
-52 IGGKG
+52 
-57 VFTKEIEEKLLD
+57 
-69 KTIDIAV
+69 
-76 HSAKDVPMELADGLC
+76 
-91 LGAVLL
+91 
-97 RDDNRDVILKRKET
+97 
-111 GKIGAGSII
+111 
-120 GTSSLRREIQIKQI
+120 
-134 YPDATIKSLRGNV
+134 
-147 GTRIDKLKS
+147 
-156 GEYDAIILAAA
+156 
-167 GLKRLGLDND
+167 
-177 KELDYI
+177 
-183 YPDEEKFISA
+183 
-193 AGQGILAIECRNGDL
+193 
-208 KDVMAALDDR
+208 
-218 KARICLEA
+218 
-226 EREFLKCLDG
+226 
-236 SCNAPC
+236 
-242 GAHCTVDE
+242 
-250 HGFNFRG
+250 
-257 MYAYDGKTPKY
+257 
-268 AVINEKPD
+268 
-276 GQWGKIS
+276 
-283 KPVNAD
+283 
-289 NTDLKF
+289 
-295 AISLAKRLVDVL
+295 
-307 KSDAKNTDIK
+307 
-317 NENGNTKCCVNFKS
+317 
-331 DNGNTDKKD
+331 
-340 IDINTKK
+340 
-347 DELKKSFTGNKGMVS
+347 
-362 LVGAGPGKRDYLS
+362 
-375 IEALRCIKKAD
+375 
-386 VIVYDALISPSILNE
+386 
-401 AKMDAELI
+401 
-409 YVGKRADTIYKKQ
+409 
-422 PEINELLVNLALSG
+422 
-436 KYVVRLKGGD
+436 
-446 PFIFGRGGEEAL
+446 
-458 ALKKAGIRYEIVSG
+458 SG

-545 NGETPVAVISK
+545 NEGTPVAVISK

-561 QRSVYGNLLTI
+561 QRTVYGNLLTI

-692 ANIRF
+692 ANARF

-718 PSKFKSKILAEE
+718 PSKFTSKILAEE

-804 DMAGCEHDN
+804 DMAGCEHD
-813 IVAIGPVTKRD
+813 
-824 CDEAGLRVKLVAEEF
+824 
-839 DARGIVDVIVR
+839 ARGIVDVIVR

>member
-29 DEKIEIVHVVT
+29 DENIEIVHVVT

-76 HSAKDVPMELADGLC
+76 HSAKDVPMELANGLC

-111 GKIGAGSII
+111 KKIGAGSII

-134 YPDATIKSLRGNV
+134 YPDVTIKSLRGNV
-147 GTRIDKLKS
+147 GTRIDKLRS

-167 GLKRLGLDND
+167 GLKRLGLDKD
-177 KELDYI
+177 EELDYI
-183 YPDEEKFISA
+183 YPDKEKFISA

-208 KDVMAALDDR
+208 KDVMAVLDDR

-226 EREFLKCLDG
+226 EREFLRCLDG

-242 GAHCTVDE
+242 GAHCTVDKN
-250 HGFNFRG
+250 GFEFRG
-257 MYAYDGKTPKY
+257 MYAYDGKTPRY
-268 AVINEKPD
+268 AVIKEKVD
-276 GQWGKIS
+276 GQLEKNS
-283 KPVNAD
+283 EPVSID
-289 NTDLKF
+289 NKSLEF
-295 AISLAKRLVDVL
+295 AGNLAKKLVAVL
-307 KSDAKNTDIK
+307 KSGSK
-317 NENGNTKCCVNFKS
+317 NENVNVKECVISKS
-331 DNGNTDKKD
+331 HNEN
-340 IDINTKK
+340 IDINMKK
-347 DELKKSFTGNKGMVS
+347 DVIENSFADKKGMVS

-401 AKMDAELI
+401 ASMDTELI

-422 PEINELLVNLALSG
+422 PEINELLIKLALAG

-458 ALKKAGIRYEIVSG
+458 ALGKAGIKYEIVSG

-489 RGAASSVHIITGHEH
+489 RGEASSVHIITGHEH

-532 LGNICEKLIKNGK
+532 LGNICNKLIKNGK
-545 NGETPVAVISK
+545 KDETPVAVISK

-561 QRSVYGNLLTI
+561 QRAVYGNLLTI
-572 KDEVRKNN
+572 EDEVRKNN

-591 VVGVG
+591 VVRVG
-596 KQICEWQ
+596 KQISEWQ
-603 SKNEKKVLSGKRIL
+603 SQNDKKVLDGKRIL

-643 LVETIPDYSDCDDIF
+643 LVEMIPDYSDCDDIL
-658 NNLEKYSW
+658 NCIEKYSW
-666 FIFTSANGVN
+666 LIFTSANGVN
-676 IFFDRLRNLRV
+676 IFFDRLKSLKL

-692 ANIRF
+692 ANAKF

-718 PSKFKSKILAEE
+718 PSKFTSKTLADE
-730 LSKELT
+730 LSEDLT
-736 DKDKILIVRGKQGKN
+736 DKDKVLIVRGKQGKN

-756 FSEMSVEFDKICIY
+756 FNDMSVDFDKICIY

-775 ERRADEVKRICPDV
+775 ERRADEVKRICSDV

-794 TSGSGARALR
+794 TSGSGARALK

-813 IVAIGPVTKRD
+813 IVVIGPVTKRD
-824 CDEAGLRVKLVAEEF
+824 CEEAGLSVKLVAEEF
-839 DARGIVDVIVR
+839 DARGIVDVIIS
-850 DVEKQG
+850 DVVKQR

>member
-1 MIRIGTRKSKLAL
+1 MMPLLIALLLSILHIASDKSDIHRNEVSMIRIGTRKSKLAL

-29 DEKIEIVHVVT
+29 NEKIEIVHVVT

-111 GKIGAGSII
+111 KKIGAGSII

-134 YPDATIKSLRGNV
+134 YPDVTIKSLRGNV

-257 MYAYDGKTPKY
+257 MFAYDGKTPKY
-268 AVINEKPD
+268 AVINEKTD
-276 GQWGKIS
+276 EQWEKIS
-283 KPVNAD
+283 EPVNAD

-307 KSDAKNTDIK
+307 KS
-317 NENGNTKCCVNFKS
+317 
-331 DNGNTDKKD
+331 
-340 IDINTKK
+340 
-347 DELKKSFTGNKGMVS
+347 GNKGMVS

-545 NGETPVAVISK
+545 NEETPVAVISK

-561 QRSVYGNLLTI
+561 QRTVYGNLLTI

-692 ANIRF
+692 ANARF

-718 PSKFKSKILAEE
+718 PSKFTSKILAEE

-804 DMAGCEHDN
+804 NMAGCEHDN

-824 CDEAGLRVKLVAEEF
+824 CEEAGLRVKLVAEEF
-839 DARGIVDVIVR
+839 DARGIVDVIIN
-850 DVEKQG
+850 DIAKKF

>member
-29 DEKIEIVHVVT
+29 DEEIEIVHVVT

-76 HSAKDVPMELADGLC
+76 HSAKDVPMELAGGLC

-97 RDDNRDVILKRKET
+97 RDDNRDVILKRKEMK
-111 GKIGAGSII
+111 KIGEGSII
-120 GTSSLRREIQIKQI
+120 GTSSLRRELQIKQI
-134 YPDATIKSLRGNV
+134 YPGVLIKSLRGNV

-177 KELDYI
+177 DELDYI
-183 YPDEEKFISA
+183 YTDNEKFVSA

-208 KDVMAALDDR
+208 KEVMEALDD
-218 KARICLEA
+218 KAARVCLEA
-226 EREFLKCLDG
+226 EREFLRSLDG

-242 GAHCTVDE
+242 GAHCIISRE
-250 HGFNFRG
+250 NFEFRG
-257 MYAYDGKTPKY
+257 MYAADGENPKY
-268 AVINEKPD
+268 AKIKERREAAGVNIND
-276 GQWGKIS
+276 
-283 KPVNAD
+283 D
-289 NTDLKF
+289 DLKQ
-295 AISLAKRLVDVL
+295 AISLAGKLVNIL
-307 KSDAKNTDIK
+307 KSDDDSSDKNNDS
-317 NENGNTKCCVNFKS
+317 E
-331 DNGNTDKKD
+331 KKP
-340 IDINTKK
+340 
-347 DELKKSFTGNKGMVS
+347 DEVGKGKVS

-375 IEALRCIKKAD
+375 VEALRCIKNAD
-386 VIVYDALISPSILNE
+386 VIIYDALISPSILNE

-422 PEINELLVNLALSG
+422 PEINKLLVGCASQG

-458 ALKKAGIRYEIVSG
+458 ALAKAGINYEIVSG

-504 PAKPSE
+504 PGKPSE

-520 EGTLVFLMGLRS
+520 EGTLVFMMGLRS
-532 LGNICEKLIKNGK
+532 LGNICDKLKKNGK
-545 NGETPVAVISK
+545 YEGTPVAVVSK

-561 QRSVYGNLLTI
+561 QKTVFGNLLTI
-572 KDEVRKNN
+572 EDEVKKNK

-591 VVGVG
+591 VVEVG
-596 KQICEWQ
+596 LHINEWQ
-603 SKNEKKVLSGKRIL
+603 IKNDKNPLSGKRIL

-625 DSLEKEFE
+625 FCLEEEFDK
-633 QYGGETIAIS
+633 YGAETIAIS
-643 LVETIPDYSDCDDIF
+643 LVETIPDYSSCDDKLNEI
-658 NNLEKYSW
+658 EKYSW
-666 FIFTSANGVN
+666 LVFTSANGVN
-676 IFFDRLRNLRV
+676 IFFDRLRDLKIDV
-687 DIRKL
+687 RKL
-692 ANIRF
+692 ANIKF
-697 AVVGTSTKKALEKY
+697 AVVGKSTRKALEKY
-711 GLYADFI
+711 GLYADFV
-718 PSKFKSKILAEE
+718 PSKFTSKTLADE
-730 LSKELT
+730 LAQILT
-736 DKDKILIVRGKQGKN
+736 DKDRVLIVRGKQGKN

-756 FSEMSVEFDKICIY
+756 FTSMAVDFDKICIY

-775 ERRADEVKRICPDV
+775 ERRADEVRRICRDV

-794 TSGSGARALR
+794 TSGSGARALK
-804 DMAGCEHDN
+804 DMAGCEHEN
-813 IVAIGPVTKRD
+813 IVVIGPVTKKD
-824 CDEAGLRVKLVAEEF
+824 CEELGLSVKLVAKEF
-839 DARGIVDVIVR
+839 DAKGILDVIAG
-850 DVEKQG
+850 DVFECEKNVDSTITKSDK

>member
-29 DEKIEIVHVVT
+29 NEKIEIVHVVT

-111 GKIGAGSII
+111 KKIGAGSII

-134 YPDATIKSLRGNV
+134 SPDVTIKSLRGNV

-268 AVINEKPD
+268 AVINEKTD
-276 GQWGKIS
+276 EQWEKIS

-295 AISLAKRLVDVL
+295 AVSLAKRLVDVL
-307 KSDAKNTDIK
+307 KS
-317 NENGNTKCCVNFKS
+317 
-331 DNGNTDKKD
+331 
-340 IDINTKK
+340 
-347 DELKKSFTGNKGMVS
+347 GNKGMVS

-458 ALKKAGIRYEIVSG
+458 ALKKAGISYEIVSG

-561 QRSVYGNLLTI
+561 QRTVYGNLLTI

-676 IFFDRLRNLRV
+676 IFFDRLRDLRV

-692 ANIRF
+692 ANARF

-718 PSKFKSKILAEE
+718 PSKFTSKILAEE

-756 FSEMSVEFDKICIY
+756 FSDMSVEFDKICIY

-824 CDEAGLRVKLVAEEF
+824 CEEAGLRVKLVAEEF

>member
-1 MIRIGTRKSKLAL
+1 MMPLLIALLLSILHIASDKSDIHRNEVSMIRIGTRKSKLAL

-29 DEKIEIVHVVT
+29 NEKIEIVHVVT

-111 GKIGAGSII
+111 KKIGAGSII

-134 YPDATIKSLRGNV
+134 YPDVTIKSLRGNV

-257 MYAYDGKTPKY
+257 MFAYDGKTPKY
-268 AVINEKPD
+268 AVINEKTD
-276 GQWGKIS
+276 EQWEKIS
-283 KPVNAD
+283 EPVNAD

-307 KSDAKNTDIK
+307 KS
-317 NENGNTKCCVNFKS
+317 
-331 DNGNTDKKD
+331 
-340 IDINTKK
+340 
-347 DELKKSFTGNKGMVS
+347 GNKGMVS

-545 NGETPVAVISK
+545 NEETPVAVISK

-561 QRSVYGNLLTI
+561 QRTVYGNLLTI

-676 IFFDRLRNLRV
+676 IFFDRLRDLRV

-692 ANIRF
+692 ANARF
-697 AVVGTSTKKALEKY
+697 AVVGTSTKKALGKY

-718 PSKFKSKILAEE
+718 PSKFTSKILAEE

-756 FSEMSVEFDKICIY
+756 FSDMSVEFDKICIY

-824 CDEAGLRVKLVAEEF
+824 CEEAGLRVKLVAEEF
-839 DARGIVDVIVR
+839 DARGIVDVIIS

>member
-14 IQTELVKAQILKYFP
+14 IQTELVKTQILKYFP
-29 DEKIEIVHVVT
+29 NEKIEIVHVVT

-111 GKIGAGSII
+111 KKIGAGSII

-147 GTRIDKLKS
+147 GTRIGKLKS

-183 YPDEEKFISA
+183 YPDKEKFISA

-208 KDVMAALDDR
+208 KDVMAVLDDR

-250 HGFNFRG
+250 HGFYFRG

-268 AVINEKPD
+268 AVINEKTD
-276 GQWGKIS
+276 EQWEKIS
-283 KPVNAD
+283 EPVNAD
-289 NTDLKF
+289 NTDLEF
-295 AISLAKRLVDVL
+295 AANLAKRLVDVL
-307 KSDAKNTDIK
+307 KS
-317 NENGNTKCCVNFKS
+317 
-331 DNGNTDKKD
+331 
-340 IDINTKK
+340 
-347 DELKKSFTGNKGMVS
+347 GNKGMVS

-458 ALKKAGIRYEIVSG
+458 ALKKAGISYEIVSG

-545 NGETPVAVISK
+545 NEETPVAVISK

-561 QRSVYGNLLTI
+561 QRTVYGNLLTI

-658 NNLEKYSW
+658 NNLEKYSC

-692 ANIRF
+692 ANARF

-718 PSKFKSKILAEE
+718 PSKFTSKILAEE

-794 TSGSGARALR
+794 TSGSGAIALR

-824 CDEAGLRVKLVAEEF
+824 CEEAGLRVKLVAEEF

>member
-1 MIRIGTRKSKLAL
+1 MMPLGIALLLSILYIASDKSDIHRNEVSMIRIGTRKSKLAL

-29 DEKIEIVHVVT
+29 NEKIEIVHVVT

-111 GKIGAGSII
+111 KKIGAGSII

-268 AVINEKPD
+268 AVINEKSD
-276 GQWGKIS
+276 EQWEKIS
-283 KPVNAD
+283 KSVNAD
-289 NTDLKF
+289 NTDLEF
-295 AISLAKRLVDVL
+295 AANLAKRLVDVL
-307 KSDAKNTDIK
+307 KSD
-317 NENGNTKCCVNFKS
+317 
-331 DNGNTDKKD
+331 
-340 IDINTKK
+340 
-347 DELKKSFTGNKGMVS
+347 NKGMVS

-458 ALKKAGIRYEIVSG
+458 ALKKSGISYEIVSG

-561 QRSVYGNLLTI
+561 QRTVYGNLLTI

-676 IFFDRLRNLRV
+676 IFFDRLRDLRV

-692 ANIRF
+692 ANARF

-718 PSKFKSKILAEE
+718 PSKFTSKILAEE

-756 FSEMSVEFDKICIY
+756 FSDMSVEFDKICIY

-824 CDEAGLRVKLVAEEF
+824 CEEAGLRVKLVAEEF
-839 DARGIVDVIVR
+839 DARLSLSENVLLKLITFYG
-850 DVEKQG
+850 

>member
-14 IQTELVKAQILKYFP
+14 IQTELVKTQILKYFP
-29 DEKIEIVHVVT
+29 NEKIEIVHVVT

-111 GKIGAGSII
+111 KKIGAGSII

-134 YPDATIKSLRGNV
+134 SPDVTIKSLRGNV

-268 AVINEKPD
+268 AVINEKTD
-276 GQWGKIS
+276 EQWEKIS

-295 AISLAKRLVDVL
+295 AVSLAKRLVDVL
-307 KSDAKNTDIK
+307 KS
-317 NENGNTKCCVNFKS
+317 
-331 DNGNTDKKD
+331 
-340 IDINTKK
+340 
-347 DELKKSFTGNKGMVS
+347 GNKGMVS

-458 ALKKAGIRYEIVSG
+458 ALKKAGISYEIVSG

-545 NGETPVAVISK
+545 NEETPVAVISK

-561 QRSVYGNLLTI
+561 QRTVYGNLLTI

-603 SKNEKKVLSGKRIL
+603 SKNEK
-617 VTGSRNMA
+617 
-625 DSLEKEFE
+625 
-633 QYGGETIAIS
+633 
-643 LVETIPDYSDCDDIF
+643 
-658 NNLEKYSW
+658 
-666 FIFTSANGVN
+666 SA
-676 IFFDRLRNLRV
+676 
-687 DIRKL
+687 
-692 ANIRF
+692 
-697 AVVGTSTKKALEKY
+697 
-711 GLYADFI
+711 
-718 PSKFKSKILAEE
+718 
-730 LSKELT
+730 
-736 DKDKILIVRGKQGKN
+736 
-751 FIEDK
+751 
-756 FSEMSVEFDKICIY
+756 
-770 ETIQD
+770 
-775 ERRADEVKRICPDV
+775 
-789 DYIVV
+789 
-794 TSGSGARALR
+794 
-804 DMAGCEHDN
+804 
-813 IVAIGPVTKRD
+813 
-824 CDEAGLRVKLVAEEF
+824 
-839 DARGIVDVIVR
+839 
-850 DVEKQG
+850 

>member
-29 DEKIEIVHVVT
+29 DEEIEIVHVVT

-76 HSAKDVPMELADGLC
+76 HSAKDVPMELAGGLC

-97 RDDNRDVILKRKET
+97 RDDNRDVILKRKEMK
-111 GKIGAGSII
+111 KIGEGSII
-120 GTSSLRREIQIKQI
+120 GTSSLRRELQIKQI
-134 YPDATIKSLRGNV
+134 YPGVLIKSLRGNV

-177 KELDYI
+177 DALDYI
-183 YPDEEKFISA
+183 YTDNEKFVSA

-208 KDVMAALDDR
+208 KEVMEALDD
-218 KARICLEA
+218 KAARVCLEA
-226 EREFLKCLDG
+226 EREFLRSLDG

-242 GAHCTVDE
+242 GAHCIISRE
-250 HGFNFRG
+250 NFEFRG
-257 MYAYDGKTPKY
+257 MYAADGENPKY
-268 AVINEKPD
+268 AKIKERREAAGVNIND
-276 GQWGKIS
+276 
-283 KPVNAD
+283 D
-289 NTDLKF
+289 DLKQ
-295 AISLAKRLVDVL
+295 AISLAGKLVNIL
-307 KSDAKNTDIK
+307 KSDDDSSDKNNDS
-317 NENGNTKCCVNFKS
+317 E
-331 DNGNTDKKD
+331 KKP
-340 IDINTKK
+340 
-347 DELKKSFTGNKGMVS
+347 DEVGKGKVS

-375 IEALRCIKKAD
+375 VEALRCIKNAD
-386 VIVYDALISPSILNE
+386 VIIYDALISPSILNE

-422 PEINELLVNLALSG
+422 PEINKLLVGCASQG

-458 ALKKAGIRYEIVSG
+458 ALAKAGINYEIVSG

-504 PAKPSE
+504 PGKPSE

-520 EGTLVFLMGLRS
+520 EGTLVFMMGLRS
-532 LGNICEKLIKNGK
+532 LGNICDKLKKNGK
-545 NGETPVAVISK
+545 YEGTPVAVVSK

-561 QRSVYGNLLTI
+561 QKTVFGNLLTI
-572 KDEVRKNN
+572 EDEVKKNK

-591 VVGVG
+591 VVEVG
-596 KQICEWQ
+596 LHINECQI
-603 SKNEKKVLSGKRIL
+603 KNDKKLLGGKRIL

-625 DSLEKEFE
+625 SCLEEEFDK
-633 QYGGETIAIS
+633 YGGETIAIS
-643 LVETIPDYSDCDDIF
+643 LVETIPDYSNCDDKLNDI
-658 NNLEKYSW
+658 EKYSW
-666 FIFTSANGVN
+666 LIFTSANGVN
-676 IFFDRLRNLRV
+676 IFFERLRDLKTDV
-687 DIRKL
+687 RKL
-692 ANIRF
+692 ANIKF
-697 AVVGTSTKKALEKY
+697 AVVGTSTRKALEKY
-711 GLYADFI
+711 GLYADFV
-718 PSKFKSKILAEE
+718 PSKFTSKTLADE
-730 LSKELT
+730 LAQILT
-736 DKDKILIVRGKQGKN
+736 DKDRVLIVRGKQGKN

-756 FSEMSVEFDKICIY
+756 FTSMAVDFDKICIY

-775 ERRADEVKRICPDV
+775 ERRADEVRRICRDV

-794 TSGSGARALR
+794 TSGSGARALK
-804 DMAGCEHDN
+804 DMASCEYEN
-813 IVAIGPVTKRD
+813 IVAIGPVTKKD
-824 CDEAGLRVKLVAEEF
+824 CEEAGLSVKLVAKEF
-839 DARGIVDVIVR
+839 DAKGIVDVIAG
-850 DVEKQG
+850 DVLECEKNGDSTITKSDK

>member
-29 DEKIEIVHVVT
+29 NEKIEIVHVVT

-111 GKIGAGSII
+111 KKIGAGSII

-134 YPDATIKSLRGNV
+134 YPDVTIKSLRGNV

-257 MYAYDGKTPKY
+257 MFAYDGKTPKY
-268 AVINEKPD
+268 AVINEKTD
-276 GQWGKIS
+276 EQWEKIS
-283 KPVNAD
+283 EPVNAD

-307 KSDAKNTDIK
+307 KS
-317 NENGNTKCCVNFKS
+317 
-331 DNGNTDKKD
+331 
-340 IDINTKK
+340 
-347 DELKKSFTGNKGMVS
+347 GNKGMVS

-545 NGETPVAVISK
+545 NEETPVAVISK

-561 QRSVYGNLLTI
+561 QRTVYGNLLTI

-692 ANIRF
+692 ANARF

-718 PSKFKSKILAEE
+718 PSKFTSKILAEE

-804 DMAGCEHDN
+804 NMAGCEHDN

-824 CDEAGLRVKLVAEEF
+824 CEEAGLRVKLVAEEF
-839 DARGIVDVIVR
+839 DARGIVDVIIN
-850 DVEKQG
+850 DIAKKF

>member
-29 DEKIEIVHVVT
+29 NEKIEIVHVVT

-111 GKIGAGSII
+111 KKIGAGSII

-134 YPDATIKSLRGNV
+134 YPDVTIKSLRGNV

-257 MYAYDGKTPKY
+257 MFAYDGKTPKY
-268 AVINEKPD
+268 AVINEKTD
-276 GQWGKIS
+276 EQWEKIS
-283 KPVNAD
+283 EPVNAD

-307 KSDAKNTDIK
+307 KS
-317 NENGNTKCCVNFKS
+317 
-331 DNGNTDKKD
+331 
-340 IDINTKK
+340 
-347 DELKKSFTGNKGMVS
+347 GNKGMVS

-458 ALKKAGIRYEIVSG
+458 ALKKSGISYEIVSG

-545 NGETPVAVISK
+545 NEGTPVAVISK

-561 QRSVYGNLLTI
+561 QRTVYGNLLTI

-692 ANIRF
+692 ANARF

-718 PSKFKSKILAEE
+718 PSKFTSKILAEE

-824 CDEAGLRVKLVAEEF
+824 CEEAGLRVKLVAEEF

>member
-14 IQTELVKAQILKYFP
+14 IQTELVKTQILKYFP
-29 DEKIEIVHVVT
+29 NEKIEIVHVVT

-111 GKIGAGSII
+111 KKIGAGSII

-134 YPDATIKSLRGNV
+134 SPDVTIKSLRGNV

-177 KELDYI
+177 TELDYI

-250 HGFNFRG
+250 HGFYFRG

-268 AVINEKPD
+268 AVINEKTD
-276 GQWGKIS
+276 EQWEKIS
-283 KPVNAD
+283 KSVNAD
-289 NTDLKF
+289 NTDLEF
-295 AISLAKRLVDVL
+295 AANLAKRLVDVL
-307 KSDAKNTDIK
+307 KS
-317 NENGNTKCCVNFKS
+317 
-331 DNGNTDKKD
+331 
-340 IDINTKK
+340 
-347 DELKKSFTGNKGMVS
+347 GNKGMVS

-458 ALKKAGIRYEIVSG
+458 ALKKAGISYEIVSG

-545 NGETPVAVISK
+545 NEETPVAVISK

-561 QRSVYGNLLTI
+561 QRTVYGNLLTI

-658 NNLEKYSW
+658 NNLEKYSC

-692 ANIRF
+692 ANARF

-718 PSKFKSKILAEE
+718 PSKFTSKILAEE

-794 TSGSGARALR
+794 TSGSGAIALR

-824 CDEAGLRVKLVAEEF
+824 CEEAGLRVKLVAEEF

>member
-29 DEKIEIVHVVT
+29 NEKIEIVHVVT

-268 AVINEKPD
+268 AVINEKTD
-276 GQWGKIS
+276 EQWEKIS

-295 AISLAKRLVDVL
+295 AVSLAKRLVDVL
-307 KSDAKNTDIK
+307 KS
-317 NENGNTKCCVNFKS
+317 
-331 DNGNTDKKD
+331 
-340 IDINTKK
+340 
-347 DELKKSFTGNKGMVS
+347 GNKGMVS

-458 ALKKAGIRYEIVSG
+458 ALKKAGISYEIVSG

-545 NGETPVAVISK
+545 NEETPVAVISK

-561 QRSVYGNLLTI
+561 QRTVYGNLLTI
-572 KDEVRKNN
+572 KDEARKNN

-676 IFFDRLRNLRV
+676 IFFDRLRDLRV

-692 ANIRF
+692 ANTRF
-697 AVVGTSTKKALEKY
+697 AVVGTSTKKALGKY
-711 GLYADFI
+711 GLYVDFI
-718 PSKFKSKILAEE
+718 PSKFTSKILAEE

-756 FSEMSVEFDKICIY
+756 FSDMSVEFDKICIY

-824 CDEAGLRVKLVAEEF
+824 CEEAGLRVKLVAEEF

>member
-14 IQTELVKAQILKYFP
+14 IQTELVKTQILKYFP
-29 DEKIEIVHVVT
+29 NEKIEIVHVVT

-111 GKIGAGSII
+111 KKIGAGSII

-134 YPDATIKSLRGNV
+134 SPDVTIKSLRGNV

-177 KELDYI
+177 TELDYI

-208 KDVMAALDDR
+208 KDVMAVLDDR

-250 HGFNFRG
+250 HGFYFRG

-268 AVINEKPD
+268 AVINEKTD
-276 GQWGKIS
+276 EQWEKIS
-283 KPVNAD
+283 KSVNAD
-289 NTDLKF
+289 NTDLEF
-295 AISLAKRLVDVL
+295 AANLAKRLVDVL
-307 KSDAKNTDIK
+307 KS
-317 NENGNTKCCVNFKS
+317 
-331 DNGNTDKKD
+331 
-340 IDINTKK
+340 
-347 DELKKSFTGNKGMVS
+347 GNKGMVS

-458 ALKKAGIRYEIVSG
+458 ALKKAGISYEIVSG

-545 NGETPVAVISK
+545 NEETPVAVISK

-561 QRSVYGNLLTI
+561 QRTVYGNLLTI

-658 NNLEKYSW
+658 NNLEKYSC

-687 DIRKL
+687 DIRKF
-692 ANIRF
+692 ANARF

-718 PSKFKSKILAEE
+718 PSKFTSKILAEE

-794 TSGSGARALR
+794 TSGSGAIALR

-824 CDEAGLRVKLVAEEF
+824 CEEAGLRVKLVAEEF